1 MGLMKFAARKGA
13 VGGTARWVADRFL
26 EAIAHQLI
34 DTKNCQT
41 SEGIQQEILKIV
53 DVSLQSRFYSDP
65 SHPDKDSIMSHYK
78 RVSGP
83 GLAGFTVAILEI
95 EADFGKN
102 TPDYQNTFMEVI
114 HEELVKKGVG
124 DVMIDG
130 QLN

>member
-1 MGLMKFAARKGA
+1 MFARGPVPVAHLARLRNGAGA

-65 SHPDKDSIMSHYK
+65 K
-78 RVSGP
+78 
-83 GLAGFTVAILEI
+83 TVALP
-95 EADFGKN
+95 
-102 TPDYQNTFMEVI
+102 T
-114 HEELVKKGVG
+114 
-124 DVMIDG
+124 
-130 QLN
+130 QLFFLFQHLYCL